1 MGFYD
6 INLVISSINDL
17 KPKSINT
24 RVDTPIS
31 ELTVFHGSATEN
43 DTNESKKGLNEIK
56 IQSPDKL
63 ILGQL
68 NINSA
73 RNKSEALT
81 YIIGNNIDLLLTSE
95 TKLDDFFHTAQ
106 FQMKGFTVL
115 HIDMTDMEKVV
126 DFFYTFA
133 RIYSLDY

>member
-63 ILGQL
+63 VLGQL

-73 RNKSEALT
+73 RNKSEALI
-81 YIIGNNIDLLLTSE
+81 YIIGNNIDLLLISE
-95 TKLDDFFHTAQ
+95 IKLDDFFPTAQ
-106 FQMKGFTVL
+106 FQMKGFTVF

-126 DFFYTFA
+126 DFFCTFA

>member
-31 ELTVFHGSATEN
+31 ELTVFHGSTTEN

-56 IQSPDKL
+56 I
-63 ILGQL
+63 
-68 NINSA
+68 
-73 RNKSEALT
+73 
-81 YIIGNNIDLLLTSE
+81 
-95 TKLDDFFHTAQ
+95 
-106 FQMKGFTVL
+106 
-115 HIDMTDMEKVV
+115 
-126 DFFYTFA
+126 
-133 RIYSLDY
+133 